1 MSCWNY
7 IFALAIHFN
16 GYYFLVFQTPIFYYR
31 FTDRS
36 IWQRQDKRQL
46 AVHVYY
52 KPKTQKRFFKPE
64 RMYLTEMIYRN
75 GTCYW
80 SVIFH
85 HALSPLLLLFFK
97 LKFPL
102 NQSHVWISFLIL
114 RPFWLLCKFGAE
126 SVPPPGKR
134 KVEIQSALLRGDS
147 RTYLLLG
154 RSSKTEFWHATFP
167 IQRQVQDGYKN
178 EIVVW
183 SHNEHFCKSVVWEQ
197 VTSLNINNQGQVRHA
212 SHFKPASVPIQAS
225 ISEGSV
231 LELSF
236 RVTTP
241 SLKSSPKSL
250 LPPLTWVADM

>member
-1 MSCWNY
+1 MSIISPKLRKDFSSQKGCTWQKWY
-7 IFALAIHFN
+7 TETVHATDLLYFTTLFLHF
-16 GYYFLVFQTPIFYYR
+16 
-31 FTDRS
+31 
-36 IWQRQDKRQL
+36 
-46 AVHVYY
+46 
-52 KPKTQKRFFKPE
+52 FF
-64 RMYLTEMIYRN
+64 
-75 GTCYW
+75 
-80 SVIFH
+80 F
-85 HALSPLLLLFFK
+85 FFK